1 MNAEKE
7 LFLALLVEKYTT
19 KTVIAKPTSTQT
31 KRSRTYKKAHHK
43 WTQFEKEKL
52 VVLRHRGESWS
63 SIAHKMG
70 KEFTAKQ
77 CHSMWHNVRLAG
89 SVNILLTEA
98 GK

>member
-7 LFLALLVEKYTT
+7 LLLALLVEKYTT
-19 KTVIAKPTSTQT
+19 KTVVAKPAPVRTNK
-31 KRSRTYKKAHHK
+31 KRTFKKVHHK

-63 SIAHKMG
+63 EIAHKMG
-70 KEFTAKQ
+70 KDFTAKQ
-77 CHSMWHNVRLAG
+77 CHSMWHNIRLAG
-89 SVNILLTEA
+89 TVDILRIGA